1 MTLAI
6 KKKKDMKKTVILSMA
21 VMANAAA
28 FAQSVTY
35 NHDSSKQNQITVM
48 ETGGGSLTPE
58 FYYWM
63 LHNSYKK
70 SAAEKNKLGFRT
82 LAGINLYN
90 QVDDAEKIDS
100 ALTKRAEIE
109 ALNVADRQTD
119 LAWLAESGKINGQ
132 MDKLK
137 ANIDHIVPTGGTV
150 NDRHRWEELYN
161 MYRCAVK
168 AIKDAYM
175 PNARRKKEY
184 LRIYADLTAQNETLL
199 KYLVQLNTQSR
210 TASLL
215 SATNDRVV
223 QKGGII
229 SDAKSRWRENM
240 KGVRGTAGND
250 GGDIGGGDGEESV
263 NR

>member
-1 MTLAI
+1 
-6 KKKKDMKKTVILSMA
+6 MKKIMILSMVVITA
-21 VMANAAA
+21 TTA

-63 LHNSYKK
+63 LHNSYRK

-109 ALNVADRQTD
+109 ALNVADRQID
-119 LAWLAESGKINGQ
+119 LAWLAESSKNNGQ
-132 MDKLK
+132 LDKMK
-137 ANIDHIVPTGGTV
+137 VNIDHIIPTGGTV
-150 NDRHRWEELYN
+150 NDKRRWEELYN

-168 AIKDAYM
+168 ATKDAYM
-175 PNARRKKEY
+175 PNAQRKKEY
-184 LRIYADLTAQNETLL
+184 LRIYSDLTMQNETLL
-199 KYLVQLNTQSR
+199 KHLVQLNTQSR

-215 SATNDRVV
+215 AATNDRVV
-223 QKGGII
+223 HKGNVI
-229 SDAKSRWRENM
+229 SDAKSRWQENM
-240 KGVRGTAGND
+240 RGVRGTAGNGSGED
-250 GGDIGGGDGEESV
+250 NGDGEESV

>member
-1 MTLAI
+1 M
-6 KKKKDMKKTVILSMA
+6 ILSMA
-21 VMANAAA
+21 AMTATTA

-63 LHNSYKK
+63 LHNSYRK

-82 LAGINLYN
+82 LAGISLYN

-109 ALNVADRQTD
+109 ALNVADRQID
-119 LAWLAESGKINGQ
+119 LAWLAESSKINGQ
-132 MDKLK
+132 LDKMK
-137 ANIDHIVPTGGTV
+137 ANIGHIIPTGGTV
-150 NDRHRWEELYN
+150 NDKRRWEELYN

-168 AIKDAYM
+168 ATKDAYM
-175 PNARRKKEY
+175 PNAQRKKEY
-184 LRIYADLTAQNETLL
+184 LRIYSDLTMQNETLL

-215 SATNDRVV
+215 AASNDRVV
-223 QKGGII
+223 HKGSVI
-229 SDAKSRWRENM
+229 SDAKSRWQENM
-240 KGVRGTAGND
+240 RGVRGTTGNS
-250 GGDIGGGDGEESV
+250 GGEDNGDGEESV

>member
-1 MTLAI
+1 M
-6 KKKKDMKKTVILSMA
+6 ILSMTA
-21 VMANAAA
+21 MTATTA

-63 LHNSYKK
+63 LHNSYRK

-82 LAGINLYN
+82 LAGISLYN

-109 ALNVADRQTD
+109 ALNVADRQID
-119 LAWLAESGKINGQ
+119 LAWLAESSKINGQ
-132 MDKLK
+132 LDKMK
-137 ANIDHIVPTGGTV
+137 ANIDHIIPTGGTV
-150 NDRHRWEELYN
+150 NDKRRWEELYN
-161 MYRCAVK
+161 MYRCAMK
-168 AIKDAYM
+168 ATKDAYM
-175 PNARRKKEY
+175 PNAQRKKEY
-184 LRIYADLTAQNETLL
+184 LRIYSDLTMQNETLL

-215 SATNDRVV
+215 AASNDRVV
-223 QKGGII
+223 HKGNVI
-229 SDAKSRWRENM
+229 SDAKSRWQENM
-240 KGVRGTAGND
+240 RCVRGTAGNGSEED
-250 GGDIGGGDGEESV
+250 NGDGEESV

>member
-1 MTLAI
+1 M
-6 KKKKDMKKTVILSMA
+6 ILSMA
-21 VMANAAA
+21 AMTATTA

-63 LHNSYKK
+63 LHNSYRK

-82 LAGINLYN
+82 LAGISLYN

-109 ALNVADRQTD
+109 ALNVADRQID
-119 LAWLAESGKINGQ
+119 LAWLAESSKINGQ
-132 MDKLK
+132 LDKMK
-137 ANIDHIVPTGGTV
+137 ANIDHIIPTGGTV
-150 NDRHRWEELYN
+150 NDKRRWEELYN

-168 AIKDAYM
+168 ATKDAYM
-175 PNARRKKEY
+175 PNAQRKKEY
-184 LRIYADLTAQNETLL
+184 LRIYADLSAQNETLL

-215 SATNDRVV
+215 AATNDCVV
-223 QKGGII
+223 HKGNVI
-229 SDAKSRWRENM
+229 SDAKSRWQENM
-240 KGVRGTAGND
+240 RGVRGKTSTD
-250 GGDIGGGDGEESV
+250 GGDESSSDGEESV
-263 NR
+263 YR

>member
-1 MTLAI
+1 M
-6 KKKKDMKKTVILSMA
+6 ILSMA
-21 VMANAAA
+21 AMTATTV

-63 LHNSYKK
+63 LHNSYRK

-109 ALNVADRQTD
+109 ALNVADRQID
-119 LAWLAESGKINGQ
+119 LAWLAESSKINGQ
-132 MDKLK
+132 LDKMK
-137 ANIDHIVPTGGTV
+137 ANIGHIIPTGGTV
-150 NDRHRWEELYN
+150 NDKRRWEELYN
-161 MYRCAVK
+161 MYRYAVK
-168 AIKDAYM
+168 VTKDAYM
-175 PNARRKKEY
+175 PNAQRKKEY

-199 KYLVQLNTQSR
+199 KYLVQINTQSR

-215 SATNDRVV
+215 AASNDRVV
-223 QKGGII
+223 HKGNVI
-229 SDAKSRWRENM
+229 SDAKSRWQENM
-240 KGVRGTAGND
+240 RGVRGTAGNGSGED
-250 GGDIGGGDGEESV
+250 NGDGEESV

>member
-1 MTLAI
+1 MTA
-6 KKKKDMKKTVILSMA
+6 TT
-21 VMANAAA
+21 A

-63 LHNSYKK
+63 LHNSYRK

-90 QVDDAEKIDS
+90 QIDDAEKIDS

-109 ALNVADRQTD
+109 ALNVADRQID
-119 LAWLAESGKINGQ
+119 LAWLAESSKINGQ
-132 MDKLK
+132 LDKMK
-137 ANIDHIVPTGGTV
+137 ANIDHIIPTGGTV
-150 NDRHRWEELYN
+150 NDKRRWEELYN

-168 AIKDAYM
+168 ATKDAYM
-175 PNARRKKEY
+175 PNAQRKKEY
-184 LRIYADLTAQNETLL
+184 LRIYADLSAQNETLL

-215 SATNDRVV
+215 AATNDCVV
-223 QKGGII
+223 HKGNVI
-229 SDAKSRWRENM
+229 SDAKSRWQENM
-240 KGVRGTAGND
+240 RGVRGKTSTD
-250 GGDIGGGDGEESV
+250 GGDESSSDGEESV
-263 NR
+263 DR

>member
-1 MTLAI
+1 MAAMTA
-6 KKKKDMKKTVILSMA
+6 TT
-21 VMANAAA
+21 A

-63 LHNSYKK
+63 LHNSYRK

-109 ALNVADRQTD
+109 ALNVADRQID
-119 LAWLAESGKINGQ
+119 LAWLAESSKINGQ
-132 MDKLK
+132 LDKMK
-137 ANIDHIVPTGGTV
+137 ANIGHIIPTGGTV
-150 NDRHRWEELYN
+150 NDKRRWEELYN

-168 AIKDAYM
+168 ATKDVYM
-175 PNARRKKEY
+175 PNAQRKKEY
-184 LRIYADLTAQNETLL
+184 LRIYADLTGQNETLL
-199 KYLVQLNTQSR
+199 KYLVQLNTQSQ

-215 SATNDRVV
+215 AATNDRVV
-223 QKGGII
+223 HKGNII
-229 SDAKSRWRENM
+229 SDAKSRWQENLR
-240 KGVRGTAGND
+240 GVRGATGSD
-250 GGDIGGGDGEESV
+250 GGDADSGEGEESV
-263 NR
+263 DRQK

>member
-1 MTLAI
+1 M
-6 KKKKDMKKTVILSMA
+6 ILSMV
-21 VMANAAA
+21 VMTATTA

-63 LHNSYKK
+63 LHNSYRK

-82 LAGINLYN
+82 LAGISLYN

-109 ALNVADRQTD
+109 ALNVADRQID
-119 LAWLAESGKINGQ
+119 LAWLAENSKINVQ
-132 MDKLK
+132 LDKMK
-137 ANIDHIVPTGGTV
+137 ANIGYIIPTGGTV
-150 NDRHRWEELYN
+150 NDKRRWEELYN

-168 AIKDAYM
+168 ATKDAYM
-175 PNARRKKEY
+175 PNAQRKKEY
-184 LRIYADLTAQNETLL
+184 LRIYSDLTIQNETLL

-215 SATNDRVV
+215 AASNDRVV
-223 QKGGII
+223 HKGNVI
-229 SDAKSRWRENM
+229 SDAKSRWQENL
-240 KGVRGTAGND
+240 KGVRGNTGTD
-250 GGDIGGGDGEESV
+250 GGDESSNDGEESV
-263 NR
+263 YR

>member
-1 MTLAI
+1 MAAMTAT
-6 KKKKDMKKTVILSMA
+6 TV
-21 VMANAAA
+21 

-63 LHNSYKK
+63 LHNSYRK

-82 LAGINLYN
+82 LAGISLYN

-100 ALTKRAEIE
+100 ALTKRAEVE
-109 ALNVADRQTD
+109 ALNVANRQID
-119 LAWLAESGKINGQ
+119 LAWLAESSKINGQ
-132 MDKLK
+132 LDKMK
-137 ANIDHIVPTGGTV
+137 ANIGHIIPTGGTV
-150 NDRHRWEELYN
+150 NDKRRWEELYN

-168 AIKDAYM
+168 ATKDAYM
-175 PNARRKKEY
+175 PNAQRKKEY
-184 LRIYADLTAQNETLL
+184 LHIYSDLTMQNETLL

-215 SATNDRVV
+215 AATNDRVV
-223 QKGGII
+223 HKGNVI
-229 SDAKSRWRENM
+229 SDAKSRWQENM
-240 KGVRGTAGND
+240 RCVRGKTSAD
-250 GGDIGGGDGEESV
+250 GGDESSSDGEESV
-263 NR
+263 DR

>member
-1 MTLAI
+1 MTA
-6 KKKKDMKKTVILSMA
+6 T
-21 VMANAAA
+21 AA

-63 LHNSYKK
+63 LHNSYRK

-109 ALNVADRQTD
+109 ALNVADRQID
-119 LAWLAESGKINGQ
+119 LAWLAENSKINGQ
-132 MDKLK
+132 LDKMK
-137 ANIDHIVPTGGTV
+137 ANIDHIIPTGGTV
-150 NDRHRWEELYN
+150 NDKRRWEELYN

-168 AIKDAYM
+168 ATKDAYM
-175 PNARRKKEY
+175 PNAQRKKEY
-184 LRIYADLTAQNETLL
+184 LRIYSDLTMQNETLL

-215 SATNDRVV
+215 AATNDCVV
-223 QKGGII
+223 HKGNVI
-229 SDAKSRWRENM
+229 SDAKSRWQENM
-240 KGVRGTAGND
+240 RGVRGTAGNGSGED
-250 GGDIGGGDGEESV
+250 NGDGEESV

>member
-1 MTLAI
+1 M
-6 KKKKDMKKTVILSMA
+6 ILSMA
-21 VMANAAA
+21 AMTATTA
-28 FAQSVTY
+28 FAQGVTY

-63 LHNSYKK
+63 LHNSYRK

-109 ALNVADRQTD
+109 ALNVADRQID
-119 LAWLAESGKINGQ
+119 LAWLVESSKINGQ
-132 MDKLK
+132 LDKMK
-137 ANIDHIVPTGGTV
+137 ANIDHIIPTGGTV
-150 NDRHRWEELYN
+150 NDKRRWEELYN

-168 AIKDAYM
+168 ATKDAYM
-175 PNARRKKEY
+175 PNAQRKKEY
-184 LRIYADLTAQNETLL
+184 LRIYADLTMQNETLL
-199 KYLVQLNTQSR
+199 KHLVQLNTQSR

-215 SATNDRVV
+215 AATNDRVV
-223 QKGGII
+223 HKGNVI
-229 SDAKSRWRENM
+229 SDAKSRWQENM
-240 KGVRGTAGND
+240 RCVRGTAGND
-250 GGDIGGGDGEESV
+250 SGEDNGDGEESV

>member
-1 MTLAI
+1 MTA
-6 KKKKDMKKTVILSMA
+6 MTA
-21 VMANAAA
+21 TTA

-63 LHNSYKK
+63 LHNSYRK

-82 LAGINLYN
+82 LAGISLYN

-109 ALNVADRQTD
+109 ALNVADRQID
-119 LAWLAESGKINGQ
+119 LAWLAESSKINGQ
-132 MDKLK
+132 LDKMK
-137 ANIDHIVPTGGTV
+137 ANIDHIIPTGGTV
-150 NDRHRWEELYN
+150 NDKRRWEELYN
-161 MYRCAVK
+161 MYRCAMK
-168 AIKDAYM
+168 ATKDAYM
-175 PNARRKKEY
+175 PNAQRKKEY
-184 LRIYADLTAQNETLL
+184 LRIYSDLTMQNETLL

-215 SATNDRVV
+215 AASNDRVV
-223 QKGGII
+223 HKGNVI
-229 SDAKSRWRENM
+229 SDAKSRWQENM
-240 KGVRGTAGND
+240 RCVRGTAGNGSEED
-250 GGDIGGGDGEESV
+250 NGDGEESV

>member
-1 MTLAI
+1 M
-6 KKKKDMKKTVILSMA
+6 ILSMA
-21 VMANAAA
+21 AMTATTA

-48 ETGGGSLTPE
+48 DTGGGSLTPE

-109 ALNVADRQTD
+109 ALNVADRQID
-119 LAWLAESGKINGQ
+119 LAWLAESSKINGQ
-132 MDKLK
+132 LDKMK
-137 ANIDHIVPTGGTV
+137 ANIDHIIPTGGTV
-150 NDRHRWEELYN
+150 NDKRRWEELYN
-161 MYRCAVK
+161 MYRCALK
-168 AIKDAYM
+168 TTKDAYM
-175 PNARRKKEY
+175 PNAQRKKEY
-184 LRIYADLTAQNETLL
+184 LRIYADLTMQNETLL
-199 KYLVQLNTQSR
+199 KYLVQLNTQNR

-215 SATNDRVV
+215 TASNDRVV
-223 QKGGII
+223 HKGNVI
-229 SDAKSRWRENM
+229 SDAKSRWQENM
-240 KGVRGTAGND
+240 RGVRGMAGNGNGED
-250 GGDIGGGDGEESV
+250 NGDGEESV

>member
-1 MTLAI
+1 
-6 KKKKDMKKTVILSMA
+6 MKKIMILSMA
-21 VMANAAA
+21 AMTATTA

-63 LHNSYKK
+63 LHNSYRK

-82 LAGINLYN
+82 LAGISLYN

-109 ALNVADRQTD
+109 ALNVADRQID
-119 LAWLAESGKINGQ
+119 LAWLAENSKINGQ
-132 MDKLK
+132 LDKMK
-137 ANIDHIVPTGGTV
+137 ANIGYIIPTGGTV
-150 NDRHRWEELYN
+150 NDKRRWEELYN

-168 AIKDAYM
+168 ATKDAYM
-175 PNARRKKEY
+175 PNAQRKKEY
-184 LRIYADLTAQNETLL
+184 LRIYSDLSAQNETLL

-215 SATNDRVV
+215 AATNDCVV
-223 QKGGII
+223 HKGNVI
-229 SDAKSRWRENM
+229 SDAKSRWQENM
-240 KGVRGTAGND
+240 RGVRGKTSTD
-250 GGDIGGGDGEESV
+250 GGDESSSDGEESV
-263 NR
+263 DR

>member
-1 MTLAI
+1 
-6 KKKKDMKKTVILSMA
+6 MKKIMILSMA
-21 VMANAAA
+21 AMTATAA

-63 LHNSYKK
+63 LHNSYRK

-109 ALNVADRQTD
+109 ALNVADRQID
-119 LAWLAESGKINGQ
+119 LAWLAENSKINGQ
-132 MDKLK
+132 LDKMK
-137 ANIDHIVPTGGTV
+137 ANIDHIIPTGGTV
-150 NDRHRWEELYN
+150 NDKRRWEELYN

-168 AIKDAYM
+168 ATKDAYM
-175 PNARRKKEY
+175 PNAQRKKEY
-184 LRIYADLTAQNETLL
+184 LRIYSDLTMQNETLL

-215 SATNDRVV
+215 AATNDCVV
-223 QKGGII
+223 HKGNVI
-229 SDAKSRWRENM
+229 SDAKSRWQENM
-240 KGVRGTAGND
+240 RGVRGTAGNGSGED
-250 GGDIGGGDGEESV
+250 NGDGEESV

>member
-1 MTLAI
+1 
-6 KKKKDMKKTVILSMA
+6 MKKIMILSMA
-21 VMANAAA
+21 AMTATTA

-63 LHNSYKK
+63 LHNSYRK

-82 LAGINLYN
+82 LAGISLYN

-109 ALNVADRQTD
+109 ALNVADRQID
-119 LAWLAESGKINGQ
+119 LAWLAESSKINGQ
-132 MDKLK
+132 LDKMK
-137 ANIDHIVPTGGTV
+137 ANIDHIIPTGGTV
-150 NDRHRWEELYN
+150 NDKRRWEELYN

-168 AIKDAYM
+168 ATKDAYM
-175 PNARRKKEY
+175 PNAQRKKEY
-184 LRIYADLTAQNETLL
+184 LRIYADLSAQNETLL

-215 SATNDRVV
+215 AATNDCVV
-223 QKGGII
+223 HKGNVI
-229 SDAKSRWRENM
+229 SDAKSRWQENM
-240 KGVRGTAGND
+240 RGVRGKTSTD
-250 GGDIGGGDGEESV
+250 GGDESSSDGEESV
-263 NR
+263 DR

>member
-1 MTLAI
+1 M
-6 KKKKDMKKTVILSMA
+6 ILSMTA
-21 VMANAAA
+21 MTATTA

-63 LHNSYKK
+63 LHNSYRK

-82 LAGINLYN
+82 LAGISLYN

-109 ALNVADRQTD
+109 ALNVADRQID
-119 LAWLAESGKINGQ
+119 LAWLAESSKINGQ
-132 MDKLK
+132 LDKMK
-137 ANIDHIVPTGGTV
+137 ANIGHIIPTGGTV
-150 NDRHRWEELYN
+150 NDKRRWEELYN

-168 AIKDAYM
+168 ATKDAYM
-175 PNARRKKEY
+175 PNAQRKKEY
-184 LRIYADLTAQNETLL
+184 LRIYSDLTMQNETLL

-215 SATNDRVV
+215 AASNDRVV
-223 QKGGII
+223 HKGSVI
-229 SDAKSRWRENM
+229 SDAKSRWQENM
-240 KGVRGTAGND
+240 RGVRGTVGNGSGED
-250 GGDIGGGDGEESV
+250 NENGEESV

>member
-1 MTLAI
+1 
-6 KKKKDMKKTVILSMA
+6 MKKIMILSMA
-21 VMANAAA
+21 AMTATTA

-63 LHNSYKK
+63 LHNSYRK

-109 ALNVADRQTD
+109 ALNVADRQID
-119 LAWLAESGKINGQ
+119 LAWLAESSKINGQ
-132 MDKLK
+132 LDKMK
-137 ANIDHIVPTGGTV
+137 ANIGHIIPTGGTV
-150 NDRHRWEELYN
+150 NDKRRWEELYN

-168 AIKDAYM
+168 ATKDVYM
-175 PNARRKKEY
+175 PNAQRKKEY
-184 LRIYADLTAQNETLL
+184 LRIYADLTGQNETLL
-199 KYLVQLNTQSR
+199 KYLVQLNTQSQ

-215 SATNDRVV
+215 AATNDRVV
-223 QKGGII
+223 HKGNII
-229 SDAKSRWRENM
+229 SDAKSRWQENL
-240 KGVRGTAGND
+240 RGMRGATGSD
-250 GGDIGGGDGEESV
+250 GGDADSGEGEESV
-263 NR
+263 DRQK

>member
-6 KKKKDMKKTVILSMA
+6 KRRKDMKKIMILSMA
-21 VMANAAA
+21 AMSTATA

-63 LHNSYKK
+63 LHNSYRK
-70 SAAEKNKLGFRT
+70 SVAEKNKLGFRT

-109 ALNVADRQTD
+109 ALNVADRQID
-119 LAWLAESGKINGQ
+119 LAWLAESSKINGQ
-132 MDKLK
+132 LDKMK

-150 NDRHRWEELYN
+150 NDKRRWEELYN

-168 AIKDAYM
+168 ATKDAYM
-175 PNARRKKEY
+175 PNAQRKKEY
-184 LRIYADLTAQNETLL
+184 LRIYADLMAQNETLL
-199 KYLVQLNTQSR
+199 KYLMQLNTQSR

-223 QKGGII
+223 HKGNII
-229 SDAKSRWRENM
+229 SDAKSRWQENM
-240 KGVRGTAGND
+240 KGVRGTTSAEDEDGDND
-250 GGDIGGGDGEESV
+250 DGEESV

>member
-1 MTLAI
+1 MAAMTA
-6 KKKKDMKKTVILSMA
+6 T
-21 VMANAAA
+21 AA
-28 FAQSVTY
+28 FTQSVTY

-63 LHNSYKK
+63 LHNSYRK

-109 ALNVADRQTD
+109 ALNVADRQID
-119 LAWLAESGKINGQ
+119 LAWLAESSKINGQ
-132 MDKLK
+132 LDKMK
-137 ANIDHIVPTGGTV
+137 ANIGHIIPTGGTV
-150 NDRHRWEELYN
+150 NGKRRWEELYN
-161 MYRCAVK
+161 MYRYAVK
-168 AIKDAYM
+168 VTKDAYM
-175 PNARRKKEY
+175 PNAQRKKEY

-199 KYLVQLNTQSR
+199 KYLVQINTQSR

-215 SATNDRVV
+215 AASNDRVV
-223 QKGGII
+223 HKGNVI
-229 SDAKSRWRENM
+229 SDAKSRWQENM
-240 KGVRGTAGND
+240 RGVRGTAGNGSGED
-250 GGDIGGGDGEESV
+250 NGDGEESV